1 MTTPVKFDWIAIRAM
16 FEAGDSI
23 SSIARH
29 PGYPSK
35 QAISRRSID
44 EGWTVIDTVPLE
56 MEVIPFDGL
65 SDTQR
70 IVIKEMALGL
80 PQRRAAAIAGVNEAT
95 VSVWKADPRFLNACH
110 AAIAVMAR
118 KQIRKITESADWRS
132 GLAMLERHPAT
143 RDEFAPANA
152 QRGMTGTT
160 FNVLGHVNLG
170 FDRIEHDHQRIPE
183 VGQLPVASVVGGDSD
198 QSEGHSG

>member
-1 MTTPVKFDWIAIRAM
+1 MRTPVKFDWIAIRAM

-44 EGWTVIDTVPLE
+44 EGWTVIDAVPVE
-56 MEVIPFDGL
+56 MELIPFDGL
-65 SDTQR
+65 SETQR
-70 IVIKEMALGL
+70 IVIKEVATGL
-80 PQRRAAAIAGVNEAT
+80 PQRHAAAIAGVTEQT
-95 VSVWKADPRFLNACH
+95 VSSWKADNPKFLHAMH
-110 AAIAVMAR
+110 AAIAVMTR
-118 KQIRKITESADWRS
+118 KQLGKITESADWRS

-160 FNVLGHVNLG
+160 VNVLGHVNLG
-170 FDRIEHDHQRIPE
+170 FDRILEHTQEPLVGLPE
-183 VGQLPVASVVGGDSD
+183 PRP
-198 QSEGHSG
+198 